1 MVLLF
6 IHYQTNYEIYQIH
19 EIHLIVIVF
28 IIFLFFIPYL
38 HLHFHLIQYFS
49 YYLLTSLLKCFLEI
63 MELLQSLN
71 LLL

>member
-6 IHYQTNYEIYQIH
+6 IHYQTNHEIYQIQ
-19 EIHLIVIVF
+19 LIVIVF
-28 IIFLFFIPYL
+28 IIFLFFIAYL

-49 YYLLTSLLKCFLEI
+49 YYLLTSPLKCFLEI